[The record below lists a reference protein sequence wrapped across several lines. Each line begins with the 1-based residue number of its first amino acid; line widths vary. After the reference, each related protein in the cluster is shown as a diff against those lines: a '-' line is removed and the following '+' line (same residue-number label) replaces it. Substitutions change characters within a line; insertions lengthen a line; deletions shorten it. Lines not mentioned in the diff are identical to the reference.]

1 MKYYY
6 YHFHFIYEE
15 IWSKY
20 VSQAHKNIACMCA
33 KLIQSCPTFWDAM
46 DCNPPG
52 SSVHGFSRQ
61 EYWSWL
67 LCPPPGDLPTQGS
80 NPSLLC
86 LLHWQV
92 GSLPLVPSGKPIKT
106 VAAVK
111 TQSFPELNFF
121 NVYHIQPFCNAQDV
135 KSVSSS
141 LIGRIMH
148 NFSFFFMVYSL
159 NFL

>member
-1 MKYYY
+1 MRKFGPSMFLKLTKTLPACVLSWFSCVQLFGTLWTVT
-6 YHFHFIYEE
+6 H
-15 IWSKY
+15 
-20 VSQAHKNIACMCA
+20 QAP
-33 KLIQSCPTFWDAM
+33 LST
-46 DCNPPG
+46 
-52 SSVHGFSRQ
+52 GFSRQ
-61 EYWSWL
+61 EYWSGL
-67 LCPPPGDLPTQGS
+67 LCPPPGDLPTQGP

-92 GSLPLVPSGKPIKT
+92 GSLALVPSGKPIKT

-111 TQSFPELNFF
+111 TQSSPELNFF